1 RPRPPRRRERGRPR
15 RRGSGPPVPD
25 RLPPGPR
32 GGPPRGDDPGPA
44 RRGRDPAPR
53 GPAPAPGGTSWLFGQ
68 AMAWAADEDVDEGA
82 IRALLNRYGAALESR
97 NVDQIAA
104 LQEQMTDAQRQKLQ
118 TYFEIAP
125 DLKVQISGVDVLRQ
139 GDEAAATFTRRDEFT
154 DAKTGK
160 KVHLEV
166 TTTGMLRKEP
176 DGDWKTVGARGP
188 Q

>member
-1 RPRPPRRRERGRPR
+1 GSGR
-15 RRGSGPPVPD
+15 RRGAAP
-25 RLPPGPR
+25 
-32 GGPPRGDDPGPA
+32 PA
-44 RRGRDPAPR
+44 RRVKEIAPSRGNETLAFYRLSTEPLGAPPPGDESRRAPRAREPAPT

-125 DLKVQISGVDVLRQ
+125 DLKVQISGVDV
-139 GDEAAATFTRRDEFT
+139 
-154 DAKTGK
+154 
-160 KVHLEV
+160 
-166 TTTGMLRKEP
+166 
-176 DGDWKTVGARGP
+176 
-188 Q
+188 